1 MRTFYKK
8 YGLLIWLFL
17 ILAIGSAALTL
28 QTELL
33 PAESNEQA
41 NVEQILQLTSEQVVA
56 GLQKEMTQLEPDFS
70 KIALTA
76 AAREWLLNPE
86 QDAAAIA
93 GELQEIQKE
102 TLNKALKPT
111 KNIYLVS
118 TERAQSIDASGVLKS
133 LNAQNLADAWYFKTI
148 KNASSITQITEID
161 SSRRAFLQTT
171 TSQHVL
177 DDNGKLIGLLV
188 VSTQSDNLKLYL
200 EALQNKYH
208 RLIYLI
214 DDKGNLVFADDTTK
228 RLRDAVLS
236 IPGIQQ
242 IAAPLL
248 ASKKVDN
255 QFAEFVESDSR
266 VLLASRYIPEL
277 GLHLFLE
284 HALEKKGVSA
294 PPRLI
299 NFVICLGMAVLI
311 LLLVFLRLYQLN
323 RRLAQSAATDQLT
336 SLLNR
341 QAFDFVFHQAMADS
355 ERSRQPLC
363 VALIDIDLFKQVNKK
378 NGHLMGDHILKEIAM
393 IAKRSLRDS
402 DVICRWGGEEFL
414 ILLKNCALEKATSI
428 AENLRNTI
436 ANNDFSRTTDLVKKR
451 ISITVSMGVAECKI
465 NEKDDSVFERAE
477 IALKQAKENGRNG
490 VYFAE

>member
-17 ILAIGSAALTL
+17 ILAVGSAALTL

-33 PAESNEQA
+33 PTESNQRA
-41 NVEQILQLTSEQVVA
+41 NAEQILQLTSEQVVA
-56 GLQKEMTQLEPDFS
+56 ELQKELTQLEPDFS

-76 AAREWLLNPE
+76 AAREWLVNPE
-86 QDAAAIA
+86 QDATVIA
-93 GELQEIQKE
+93 GELQDIQKE
-102 TLNKALKPT
+102 SLNKVLKPNT
-111 KNIYLVS
+111 NIYLVS
-118 TERAQSIDASGVLKS
+118 TERAQSIDTNGALKS
-133 LNAQNLADAWYFKTI
+133 FNSQNLADAWYFKTI

-161 SSRRAFLQTT
+161 SNHHAFLQTI

-188 VSTQSDNLKLYL
+188 VSAQSDHLKPYL

-214 DDKGNLVFADDTTK
+214 DDKGNLVFADDNTK

-255 QFAEFVESDSR
+255 QFTEFVESDSR
-266 VLLASRYIPEL
+266 VLLASRYIPQL

-284 HALEKKGVSA
+284 HALEKKSTSVSPQLLNGA
-294 PPRLI
+294 
-299 NFVICLGMAVLI
+299 ICLVMAVLI
-311 LLLVFLRLYQLN
+311 LLLVFLRLHQLN

-378 NGHLMGDHILKEIAM
+378 NGHLIGDHILKEIAM

-414 ILLKNCALEKATSI
+414 ILLKNCALTKATSI

>member
-1 MRTFYKK
+1 MQTFYKK

-17 ILAIGSAALTL
+17 ILVIGSAALTL
-28 QTELL
+28 QSNFL
-33 PAESNEQA
+33 PTESNERT
-41 NVEQILQLTSEQVVA
+41 NVEQILQLTSEQVIA
-56 GLQKEMTQLEPDFS
+56 ELQKEFIQLAPDFNQVELS
-70 KIALTA
+70 ATA
-76 AAREWLLNPE
+76 RDWFINPE
-86 QDAAAIA
+86 QEAATIA
-93 GELQEIQKE
+93 AELQEIQKKG
-102 TLNKALKPT
+102 LNKALKAT
-111 KNIYLVS
+111 KNTYFVS
-118 TERAQSIDASGVLKS
+118 TERAQSIDASGTLK
-133 LNAQNLADAWYFKTI
+133 LFNVQNPADAWYFKAI
-148 KNASSITQITEID
+148 KNALSITQFIEID
-161 SSRRAFLQTT
+161 SNRRDYLHIT

-177 DDNGKLIGLLV
+177 DDNGKLIGLIV
-188 VSTQSDNLKLYL
+188 VSTQSDDLKRYL
-200 EALQNKYH
+200 EAQQNQYH

-214 DDKGNLVFADDTTK
+214 DNKGNLLFADDTTK
-228 RLRDAVLS
+228 RLRDAFFS
-236 IPGIQQ
+236 TPDIQQ
-242 IAAPLL
+242 ISAPLL
-248 ASKKVDN
+248 SNKKEGN
-255 QFAEFVESDSR
+255 QFAEFVDADSR
-266 VLLASRYIPEL
+266 VLLASRYVPAL

-284 HALEKKGVSA
+284 HALEKNGAST
-294 PPRLI
+294 PPQLI
-299 NFVICLGMAVLI
+299 NFVICLGMALLV
-311 LLLVFLRLYQLN
+311 LLLVFLRLHQLN

-336 SLLNR
+336 ALLNR

-355 ERSRQPLC
+355 ERSHQPLC
-363 VALIDIDLFKQVNKK
+363 VALIDIDLFKQINKK
-378 NGHLMGDHILKEIAM
+378 NGHLIGDHILKEIAM